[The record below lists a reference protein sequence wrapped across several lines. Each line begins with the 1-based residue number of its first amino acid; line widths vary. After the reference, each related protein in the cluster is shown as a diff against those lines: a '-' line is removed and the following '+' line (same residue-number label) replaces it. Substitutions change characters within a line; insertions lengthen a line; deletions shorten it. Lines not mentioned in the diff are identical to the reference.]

1 MSLEQEK
8 KTYQEKLSELL
19 KDRGKYALIHKDQ
32 IVEIFGTY
40 EDAMKEGYEKF
51 KLDEP
56 FMVRQIVAAEQS
68 QFVSRL

>member
-8 KTYQEKLSELL
+8 KTYQEKLHELL
-19 KDRGKYALIHKDQ
+19 EDRGKYVLIHGDK
-32 IVEIFGTY
+32 IVEVFGTY
-40 EDAMKEGYEKF
+40 EDAMKEGYERF

-56 FMVRQIVAAEQS
+56 FMVRQILSEQQA

>member
-1 MSLEQEK
+1 MPLEQEK

-19 KDRGKYALIHKDQ
+19 EERGKFVLIHGDDV
-32 IVEIFGTY
+32 VEIFGTY

-51 KLDEP
+51 KLDQP
-56 FMVRQIVAAEQS
+56 FMVRQILSAEQA